1 MEYKYAENATLQE
14 YIYYSSYE
22 WQLRKCRFENNNS
35 AYQCYLS
42 VGFHKSKDI
51 ADSFEDIQGEK
62 WKIIELEISKEEF
75 MS

>member
-1 MEYKYAENATLQE
+1 MLRLGLKYAFEIMRVDKVT
-14 YIYYSSYE
+14 IGV
-22 WQLRKCRFENNNS
+22 FENNNS